1 MASEPLPDHYKAL
14 GVDRTA
20 DSSVIKATY
29 RKLVLRFHPDKVT
42 DPALKD
48 AATDRFHQIQQAY
61 ETLVDTQKRGEYE
74 AHLTLEA
81 LRREK
86 ATRGSSTRGDKHTRF
101 DSANPTSSSSHPPSR
116 YATEERKPTSRTA
129 TASSAAAHDDDHAH
143 YVDDHARA
151 RARYHTKYDTYDA
164 YPKTGATSRSARPE
178 RESPRTARPAA
189 HDRTRSDRE
198 KTRAK
203 ETRSERKFNAVDSD
217 SSADEKARYEAEYKR
232 RSDEDAAARKQAAE
246 SRRKAHDRRE
256 YDDGGG
262 YAPTSRKMSVQAE
275 EAIRYQHKSRG
286 QVEADMARP
295 VYVRTS
301 SRDAYAHVHAH
312 AHAHDP
318 RSARR
323 SDPRPDAIRR
333 SSARPKD
340 RLERMPEIVDWSDDR
355 RPPPAF
361 KTSTSSPAN
370 LDIPRAS
377 VQRSYTT
384 EVPREHH
391 YRRTDKSPPPIL
403 MRSATMPTANH
414 AVPRHKVTA
423 TTTAAAAASPAS
435 GRPRET
441 LSSEHRSPERDV
453 FASVPSPQPQSSNS
467 KKYYYPSPSGAGG
480 GVTLRPDDMPGSAG
494 KPRAVLREPTRH
506 HQRSPSP
513 LSRPPIGPNRPSE
526 ASTKP
531 ASATRPP
538 PLDRTFS
545 SRNIS
550 PVRGS
555 EDRGRTSRR
564 LYGEI
569 GGSGIESRRPRR
581 ASYSPSEVQ
590 YARKYGPDD
599 VRWAPRGRENERDYP
614 ASKPTFNRTATYV
627 C

>member
-86 ATRGSSTRGDKHTRF
+86 AARASTARGDKHTRF
-101 DSANPTSSSSHPPSR
+101 DGAASSSHPPAR
-116 YATEERKPTSRTA
+116 YATEERKPSTSRTA
-129 TASSAAAHDDDHAH
+129 AAAAAAAHDDEP
-143 YVDDHARA
+143 YIDDHARA
-151 RARYHTKYDTYDA
+151 RARYHAKYDTYDA
-164 YPKTGATSRSARPE
+164 YPKTGSTSRSTRPDKESSRSARP
-178 RESPRTARPAA
+178 TA

-203 ETRSERKFNAVDSD
+203 ETRSERKFNPVDSE
-217 SSADEKARYEAEYKR
+217 SSADEKARYEADYKR
-232 RSDEDAAARKQAAE
+232 RSDEDAARKQAAE

-256 YDDGGG
+256 YDDAS
-262 YAPTSRKMSVQAE
+262 YAAPTSRKMSVQAE

-301 SRDAYAHVHAH
+301 SRDAYAP
-312 AHAHDP
+312 DP

-323 SDPRPDAIRR
+323 PEPRPDAVRR

-355 RPPPAF
+355 RPPPVF

-370 LDIPRAS
+370 LDLPRVS
-377 VQRSYTT
+377 IQRSYTT

-391 YRRTDKSPPPIL
+391 HYRRVDKSPPPTL
-403 MRSATMPTANH
+403 MRSATMPAANH
-414 AVPRHKVTA
+414 AAPRQKVATA
-423 TTTAAAAASPAS
+423 PAASA
-435 GRPRET
+435 RPLGLRET
-441 LSSEHRSPERDV
+441 LPSEHRSPERDV
-453 FASVPSPQPQSSNS
+453 FASVPSPQPPISNS
-467 KKYYYPSPSGAGG
+467 KKYYYPAPSGASGGGGG

-526 ASTKP
+526 ASIKP

-538 PLDRTFS
+538 PMDRAFS

-555 EDRGRTSRR
+555 EDRGRTSRK

-569 GGSGIESRRPRR
+569 SGNGAESRRARQ

-590 YARKYGPDD
+590 YARKYGPED
-599 VRWAPRGRENERDYP
+599 VRWAPRGPENERDYP

-627 C
+627 Y